1 MTGEVVR
8 YNVSNGR
15 FAIATT
21 RGYIIAELRAGRVA
35 EGMKVDWEEPVSSPA
50 HFGCGTARGIEAI
63 IVDVDVPG
71 REMMQLLGPW

>member
-8 YNVSNGR
+8 YNVQNGR
-15 FAIATT
+15 FAIATP
-21 RGYIIAELRAGRVA
+21 RGYIVAELRVGQVA
-35 EGMKVDWEEPVSSPA
+35 EGMNVEWEEPVSSPA
-50 HFGCGTARGIEAI
+50 YFSCGTARSVEAT

>member
-15 FAIATT
+15 FAIATP
-21 RGYIIAELRAGRVA
+21 RGYIVAELHDGRVA
-35 EGMKVDWEEPVSSPA
+35 EGLKVDWDEPISTPA
-50 HFGCGTARGIEAI
+50 HFSSATARTIEATI
-63 IVDVDVPG
+63 IDVDVPG